1 MTRKSRPSKCASPSR
16 RSRVTPGRSSTSAS
30 FLPTSLLNSVDLPTL
45 GRPIIAKT
53 GSIFAYLPPF
63 ICCSSSTISGQIAV
77 IVKNIEHIVRH
88 YRREGHAAIQ
98 FLLRLNRSIRRID
111 IDEIALRRNQNES
124 PPGKYR
130 SSPVHRILLFLGI
143 LIMLEL
149 ADPANFSRGAGDAE
163 QLRRSEEHTS
173 ELQSLMRIS
182 YAVFCLKK
190 KNKNKH

>member
-1 MTRKSRPSKCASPSR
+1 M
-16 RSRVTPGRSSTSAS
+16 
-30 FLPTSLLNSVDLPTL
+30 
-45 GRPIIAKT
+45 
-53 GSIFAYLPPF
+53 
-63 ICCSSSTISGQIAV
+63 AV

-124 PPGKYR
+124 TPGKYR

-149 ADPANFSRGAGDAE
+149 ADPANSSSSAGDAE
-163 QLRRSEEHTS
+163 QLLIIRHHE
-173 ELQSLMRIS
+173 
-182 YAVFCLKK
+182 
-190 KNKNKH
+190 